1 MDIGENLTIY
11 LYIEKQIEYRDRD
24 RDMNMDVDTGILH
37 FRDLSVLSWPGIKV
51 PKLPVHWP
59 TLWSAVLD
67 HSHCALWSEE

>member
-37 FRDLSVLSWPGIKV
+37 FRDLSVLS
-51 PKLPVHWP
+51 
-59 TLWSAVLD
+59 
-67 HSHCALWSEE
+67 